1 MNIAPVG
8 QRVTHRGV
16 PFYGHTDHEVDGAT
30 ERDPDQ
36 ESYLIKLLLQLKLSA
51 PVKRVVQ
58 VGEQQKQPLGIET
71 LKIVPN
77 SIKKRKDQMNTEST
91 FYKSCLQTNLTRINV
106 KLK

>member
-8 QRVTHRGV
+8 QGVTHRGV
-16 PFYGHTDHEVDGAT
+16 PLYGHTDHEVDGAT

-36 ESYLIKLLLQLKLSA
+36 ESWIKLLLQLKLSA

-71 LKIVPN
+71 LKIIPN